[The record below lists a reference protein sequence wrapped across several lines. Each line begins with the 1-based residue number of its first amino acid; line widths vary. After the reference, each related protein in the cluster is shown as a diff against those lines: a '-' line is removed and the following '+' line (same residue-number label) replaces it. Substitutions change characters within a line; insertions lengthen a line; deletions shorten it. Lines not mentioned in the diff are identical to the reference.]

1 MLADFEN
8 FLEKKD
14 LTFLTFFCRAFEPV
28 EKLSNRTLIAI
39 TMRANPCKQTC
50 LLPTRV
56 VTSIKQFWYV

>member
-28 EKLSNRTLIAI
+28 ENYPTALSSQLR
-39 TMRANPCKQTC
+39 
-50 LLPTRV
+50 
-56 VTSIKQFWYV
+56 